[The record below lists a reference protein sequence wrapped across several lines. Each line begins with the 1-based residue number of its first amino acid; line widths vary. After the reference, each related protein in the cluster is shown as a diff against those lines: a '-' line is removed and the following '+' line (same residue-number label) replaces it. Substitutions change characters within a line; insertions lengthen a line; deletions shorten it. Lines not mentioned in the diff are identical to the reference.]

1 MRRAAALF
9 AGIAL
14 ALVWSQPASALCAE
28 PPSLGRAIAE
38 TSVVFA
44 GTVTDTSSEGRW
56 ATVAVSDVWK
66 GDVAAE
72 VEVRGG
78 PEDPP
83 GPISASSSVE
93 RTYRRGETYLFLP
106 YAGSGEVFSD
116 NACSGT
122 TVYRDGLARLR
133 PPGAHA
139 PPEAPEEPSSPRT
152 PADPDGGEAVSW
164 WVPAVA
170 AAAVAGSALAWRRR
184 ATA

>member
-1 MRRAAALF
+1 M
-9 AGIAL
+9 
-14 ALVWSQPASALCAE
+14 

-38 TSVVFA
+38 SSVVFA
-44 GTVTDTSSEGRW
+44 GTVIDTSSEGRW
-56 ATVAVSDVWK
+56 ATVEVSDVWK

-116 NACSGT
+116 NSCSRT
-122 TVYRDGLARLR
+122 SVYREGLARLR

-139 PPEAPEEPSSPRT
+139 PAGAPEEPSSPRT
-152 PADPDGGEAVSW
+152 PADPSAGETSSW
-164 WVPAVA
+164 WIAALA
-170 AAAVAGSALAWRRR
+170 AASVTGATLAWRRR
-184 ATA
+184 TAA

>member
-93 RTYRRGETYLFLP
+93 RTYRRGETYLVLP

-122 TVYRDGLARLR
+122 TVYREGLARLR
-133 PPGAHA
+133 PAGAHA
-139 PPEAPEEPSSPRT
+139 PPEEPEAASSGRT
-152 PADPDGGEAVSW
+152 P
-164 WVPAVA
+164 
-170 AAAVAGSALAWRRR
+170 
-184 ATA
+184 